1 MTFCEFSLPLKI
13 IMYTKYIYMF
23 LYVFLGVY
31 YFIIKKKQ
39 ENIELLKKILRILTI
54 ILIIYLIVFIILGFT
69 NFKIKKCFYNSNPI
83 KVTLSEK
90 LTNTY
95 KSNRTM
101 ETTDQYVKNITP
113 DDSRKIIGGNEIKV
127 YNQNTYPLSNYEFN
141 FSNSTDSL
149 TFKKSGTEIATLATV
164 ISSLPQGDDSNPT
177 KIIEYLK
184 YSDLDFKDSINME
197 QALSILSIKY
207 SFSYRNITQNEIIG
221 GLRKGGIVMAQVYGK
236 NTSNIFTCS
245 NSYIVIYNYDSSER
259 FSVIS
264 VNDKNYDYI
273 CPVGTLGFGNLVR
286 ADIND
291 RTFSYDDITYTSN
304 NYYLLWR

>member
-13 IMYTKYIYMF
+13 IMYTKYIYLF
-23 LYVFLGVY
+23 LYIFLGVY

-54 ILIIYLIVFIILGFT
+54 ILIIYLIIFIILGFT

-127 YNQNTYPLSNYEFN
+127 YNQT
-141 FSNSTDSL
+141 
-149 TFKKSGTEIATLATV
+149 KKVVE
-164 ISSLPQGDDSNPT
+164 
-177 KIIEYLK
+177 K
-184 YSDLDFKDSINME
+184 
-197 QALSILSIKY
+197 
-207 SFSYRNITQNEIIG
+207 
-221 GLRKGGIVMAQVYGK
+221 
-236 NTSNIFTCS
+236 
-245 NSYIVIYNYDSSER
+245 
-259 FSVIS
+259 
-264 VNDKNYDYI
+264 
-273 CPVGTLGFGNLVR
+273 
-286 ADIND
+286 
-291 RTFSYDDITYTSN
+291 
-304 NYYLLWR
+304 